1 MRLTADQSAN
11 EDTRVASNRIGRK
24 SAMALPAACLAFV
37 ASLALAGEPGVTP
50 ISQDAL
56 LAMPK
61 QGADAPFVLDVRSAD
76 EYASGHVPGA
86 ANIPYDQ
93 VAARLA
99 EVPKDRPVVLYCRSG
114 RRSGLAAEV
123 LQQQGYRQLRLLEG
137 DMPAWIDKGRP
148 VEKPKDPA
156 ACVTAL
162 GAGKSSAP
170 ACSGG

>member
-1 MRLTADQSAN
+1 M
-11 EDTRVASNRIGRK
+11 IGNSIGQK
-24 SAMALPAACLAFV
+24 FAMALPAACLVFV
-37 ASLALAGEPGVTP
+37 ASVALAGDPDVRP
-50 ISQDAL
+50 ISQDAF

-76 EYASGHVPGA
+76 EYVSGHVPGA
-86 ANIPYDQ
+86 TNIPHDE

-123 LQQQGYRQLRLLEG
+123 LAGQGYRQLRLLEG
-137 DMPAWIDKGRP
+137 DMPAWIEKGRP

-156 ACVTAL
+156 TCVADL
-162 GAGKSSAP
+162 KAGKPGTP